1 MKNKRII
8 KNQYNATGKLK
19 GRELEVSVTSLTNTG
34 DGLGHIDQQVVFVP
48 YTMPGDKVR
57 LKVVQDKGTFLI
69 AELLEVLE
77 PAPDRIIPS
86 CSYFGKCGGC
96 DWLHIPYE
104 LQLEVK
110 VEQLLETLQRI
121 GGLADVAVDKIIAS
135 PAPMNY
141 RNRIQGNL
149 RDGTFHYMHRG
160 SNKLIA
166 IDECQIADD
175 LINRRLAQGF
185 EVDTTAKVEVAVS
198 DDEVTVVPVNAK
210 HSTGLGFRQVN
221 SQMGEELT
229 NLVLHAVQGSDCL
242 VVNDLYCGRGEWTN
256 AIARLLPAASVFGID
271 SMADNINLARACA
284 TEMDLV
290 NVEYHQSLVEEA
302 LDKFK
307 VKNSFCIVDPPR
319 AGLDAAVSK
328 ALCKRLAKELVY
340 VSCHAATLARDLKI
354 LTAGGYKVTS
364 VQPLDMFPQ
373 TSHLECMARLQ
384 ASR

>member
-149 RDGTFHYMHRG
+149 RDGTFHYM
-160 SNKLIA
+160 
-166 IDECQIADD
+166 
-175 LINRRLAQGF
+175 
-185 EVDTTAKVEVAVS
+185 
-198 DDEVTVVPVNAK
+198 
-210 HSTGLGFRQVN
+210 
-221 SQMGEELT
+221 
-229 NLVLHAVQGSDCL
+229 
-242 VVNDLYCGRGEWTN
+242 
-256 AIARLLPAASVFGID
+256 
-271 SMADNINLARACA
+271 
-284 TEMDLV
+284 
-290 NVEYHQSLVEEA
+290 QS
-302 LDKFK
+302 
-307 VKNSFCIVDPPR
+307 P
-319 AGLDAAVSK
+319 
-328 ALCKRLAKELVY
+328 
-340 VSCHAATLARDLKI
+340 
-354 LTAGGYKVTS
+354 
-364 VQPLDMFPQ
+364 
-373 TSHLECMARLQ
+373 
-384 ASR
+384 